1 MPRSCAE
8 PAGIPAL
15 LSPRDKLAQLLV
27 VGVRDAADAQAV
39 VTNYH
44 VGGILIGSDTDLTI
58 FDGALAEI
66 VAGGGPLPLAVSV
79 DEEGG
84 RVSRLR
90 SLIGG
95 TGPSARELAQTRTVQ
110 QVRDLARDRGRQMRK
125 LGITIDFAPV
135 VDVTDAPDDTV
146 IGTGRSARIRLRSPR
161 MPGRTRRVCAMP
173 GCCRCSSISPVTGVA
188 RVIRTTGVSR
198 HHRLM
203 TWWAMTWCPTERW

>member
-1 MPRSCAE
+1 M
-8 PAGIPAL
+8 
-15 LSPRDKLAQLLV
+15 
-27 VGVRDAADAQAV
+27 

-84 RVSRLR
+84 RLSRLR

-146 IGTGRSARIRLRSPR
+146 IGDRSFGSDPATVTAYAGAYAQGLRDAGVLPVLKHFPGHGRGSGDSHN
-161 MPGRTRRVCAMP
+161 
-173 GCCRCSSISPVTGVA
+173 
-188 RVIRTTGVSR
+188 GVSR

>member
-95 TGPSARELAQTRTVQ
+95 TGRRPANWHKPEPSSRCATWLETA
-110 QVRDLARDRGRQMRK
+110 AGR
-125 LGITIDFAPV
+125 
-135 VDVTDAPDDTV
+135 
-146 IGTGRSARIRLRSPR
+146 
-161 MPGRTRRVCAMP
+161 
-173 GCCRCSSISPVTGVA
+173 
-188 RVIRTTGVSR
+188 
-198 HHRLM
+198 
-203 TWWAMTWCPTERW
+203 

>member
-1 MPRSCAE
+1 MAFPRTLAILAAAAALVVACSHGGTPTGSSTTSGASPATPVAVPVPRSCAE

-95 TGPSARELAQTRTVQ
+95 TGPSARDWHKPEPSSRCATWLETA
-110 QVRDLARDRGRQMRK
+110 AGR
-125 LGITIDFAPV
+125 
-135 VDVTDAPDDTV
+135 
-146 IGTGRSARIRLRSPR
+146 
-161 MPGRTRRVCAMP
+161 
-173 GCCRCSSISPVTGVA
+173 
-188 RVIRTTGVSR
+188 
-198 HHRLM
+198 
-203 TWWAMTWCPTERW
+203 

>member
-1 MPRSCAE
+1 M
-8 PAGIPAL
+8 
-15 LSPRDKLAQLLV
+15 
-27 VGVRDAADAQAV
+27 

-146 IGTGRSARIRLRSPR
+146 IGDRSFGSDPATVTAYAGAYAQGLRDAGVLP
-161 MPGRTRRVCAMP
+161 VLKHF
-173 GCCRCSSISPVTGVA
+173 PVTGVA